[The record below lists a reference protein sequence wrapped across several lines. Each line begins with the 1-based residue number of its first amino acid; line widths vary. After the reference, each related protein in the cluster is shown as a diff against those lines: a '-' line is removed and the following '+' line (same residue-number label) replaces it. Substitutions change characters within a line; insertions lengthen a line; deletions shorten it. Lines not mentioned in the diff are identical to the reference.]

1 MVKLVTFAS
10 SRFYRGL
17 EMMVVEAERSGFF
30 NAIKVYRDVGMPSS
44 FRYYAEFNARG
55 YGYWRWKPM
64 VCVDAMQNMSD
75 GDVLV
80 YADAGCTI
88 NADGDMARW
97 IELAGDKI
105 LGFHLGEYF
114 TERRYTK
121 LSVLDAF
128 NAHDIKDTPQIIG
141 TCIVIPINEHNK
153 SIIRDWMKA
162 AIDHAELFNDDQDKE
177 DPEFIDHRH
186 DQSVLSIMLKKR
198 GANVIPDETYHDG
211 HGNYNP
217 IAPIWAT
224 RRR

>member
-10 SRFYRGL
+10 VRFYRGL
-17 EMMVVEAERSGFF
+17 EMMVFEAEQSGFF
-30 NAIKVYRDVGMPSS
+30 NDIKVYRDVGLPSS

-64 VCVDAMQNMSD
+64 ICVDAMQNMTN

-88 NADGDMARW
+88 NSHGDMARW
-97 IELAGDKI
+97 IDLAGNKI
-105 LGFHLGEYF
+105 LCFHLEEYF

-128 NAHDIKDTPQIIG
+128 DAHSIKDTPQIISG
-141 TCIVIPINEHNK
+141 CFVMRASDANK
-153 SIIRDWMKA
+153 SIMREWMMA
-162 AIDHAELFNDDQDKE
+162 AIDHAEWFNDDQDKE

-186 DQSVLSIMLKKR
+186 DQSVLSLLLKKR